1 MKRERCGGPN
11 GKIIF
16 ETKEEALEE
25 LRTLRPGR
33 RARPGQGSVKLC
45 PWSLDHYH
53 ITSKRTTSKKRGK

>member
-1 MKRERCGGPN
+1 MKEYCQGP
-11 GKIIF
+11 GAKLIF
-16 ETKEEALEE
+16 HTKEEGLAE
-25 LRTLRPGR
+25 LRRLRPGR